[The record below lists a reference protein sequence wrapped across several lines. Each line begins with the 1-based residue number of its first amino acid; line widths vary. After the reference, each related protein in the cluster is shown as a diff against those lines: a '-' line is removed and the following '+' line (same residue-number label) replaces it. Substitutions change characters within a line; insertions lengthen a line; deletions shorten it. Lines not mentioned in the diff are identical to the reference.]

1 MTHTLRLDVYEA
13 LEERSYR
20 TIQDLALHL
29 DSGTP
34 ATQAQVRAVLFAEP
48 ETFYQ
53 MEDWWD
59 LAIFHRFEGQTFHGR
74 GRGGFDERKFL
85 GRVLAEALRTKG
97 MPVELKTLAEKY
109 LLKIGARIGLQKS
122 QFPSGSTEIVRRVRR
137 FLDGNPNYHLLHD
150 ECIECVWTT
159 PEWPEVAEPAPVI
172 APAYRLPDDFLD
184 RAAIYLEKRGAQAV
198 RLLDILKALLG
209 IDANHADFSA
219 AFAQANAALSA
230 DDETFAQVQEQAWML
245 ANYLPAS
252 IEDIPARVAIPRW
265 RNPQE
270 EQLIAELYEL
280 PLDALAEAASFAG
293 DDARESEPAQ
303 FDENYFGPLR
313 LVLPYH
319 WRQNGVL
326 KVNANERRLFPD
338 RPARVH
344 LLFTD
349 QTGETFPVWL
359 NNDTGYL
366 HGLKEW
372 YASYLVPAGGVFY
385 IERAPGSHYNF
396 KVRVKEAASRTFD
409 GKQYFCEVD
418 SDTYIEEDRL
428 ADLVTLRAKVE
439 TAAATIKDV
448 MCDLFES
455 GPPDAALHYKQVWA
469 QVHVIRPTTRRTVA
483 AILSAFPCFYQ
494 DDPGSGC
501 WRYVPGLRNAPPK
514 YQTRRVPKPAAA
526 VKLAPVEARPARYWL
541 APVLAASWDKLTR
554 PAGSGEGVFLA
565 PWHGRS
571 RVGRGDGLAFFDTG
585 TERVIAAVEALRQPI
600 LDAATGRRELTV
612 KPALDAFNP
621 IPYANLAGAL
631 SVPKP
636 DPDGFPVEITPEDWK
651 LLLERLRPLM
661 VQKTIE
667 PTLEELVKKALPR
680 PEGPDVVEII
690 PHTFGPNPTIGAF
703 IAKYGRPYDPKEPYE
718 RSAFATPV
726 KAGKNTAIYNAHSY
740 HTKVPPQGIE
750 PYIEHYTR
758 PGDIV
763 LDPFCGSGMT
773 GVASLKLGRRV
784 ILNDLSP
791 AATHIAYNYCTPVD
805 VAALK
810 REFERIKAAVKE
822 EFDWLYGT
830 TCNRCGGPAT
840 IQYTIWSDVLECSKC
855 GKEIILWKAA
865 VDLDAGRVSEEF
877 SCPNCGTKQTKRDT
891 RWVRSDAVLTAYEC
905 SQCRPTRHEHT
916 ISEAEG
922 KRVDEIDLA
931 AISYWYPTAP
941 FDDSWE
947 MWRGVHRDQGITD
960 VSRFYT
966 KRNLWALARL
976 WHEFGQ
982 IADVRISNALRFV
995 FTSALVRAARMTRY
1009 NLGKAGNAPVSG
1021 TLYVPSLSVEN
1032 NILKLMDRKFDDVF
1046 QGLSA
1051 ADWSSGTQALITT
1064 GSATTLPKEM
1074 SNCVDYVFTDPP
1086 FGSNIFYA
1094 DCNFIWEAWL
1104 SHGFTDQRKE
1114 AVVHVKHR
1122 NKNTLP
1128 EYTQLMIDS
1137 FREMYRVLK
1146 PGRWASVVFHNSDDR
1161 IWQAIQQAAEVAGF
1175 DLANAMVFDKEQ
1187 RSFKGIRGEKGL
1199 EKVTNFDI
1207 VLNLHKRGEAQP
1219 AAQPE
1224 AQTRIEELIAAAVQ
1238 KHLASSPAPDYR
1250 TGQYLHSLAIRTL
1263 LNEKISVE
1271 LTWNQLEGILA
1282 REFRHVN
1289 CHWYLPREAVTATGH
1304 GFLVRSETAA
1314 VAWLEHILAADPQT
1328 AADLIP
1334 QWQIATLGAGSR
1346 IKATLDELLR
1356 DNFWPD
1362 ETTGA
1367 WTVATPA
1374 QRELLRKRRP
1384 RPQQLSLGLEVEG
1397 EQMGLGLR

>member
-1 MTHTLRLDVYEA
+1 MTHTLRLNVYEA

-20 TIQDLALHL
+20 TIQDLALRL

-34 ATQAQVRAVLFAEP
+34 ATQGQVRAVLFAEP

-85 GRVLAEALRTKG
+85 GRVLAEALRAKG
-97 MPVELKTLAEKY
+97 QPIELKTLAEKY
-109 LLKIGARIGLQKS
+109 LLKISSRIGLQKS
-122 QFPSGSTEIVRRVRR
+122 QFPRGSGEIVRRLRR
-137 FLDGNPNYHLLHD
+137 FLQGNPDFHLLHD
-150 ECIECVWTT
+150 ECTECVWTAS
-159 PEWPEVAEPAPVI
+159 EWPEILQSAQVA
-172 APAYRLPDDFLD
+172 APAYRLPDDFLE
-184 RAAIYLEKRGAQAV
+184 RAAIYLEQRGAQPV
-198 RLLDILKALLG
+198 RLLDILTALLG
-209 IDANHADFSA
+209 IDANHADFST

-230 DDETFAQVQEQAWML
+230 DDETFTQVQEQAWML
-245 ANYLPAS
+245 ANYLPAA

-270 EQLIAELYEL
+270 EQLVTELYEL

-303 FDENYFGPLR
+303 FDEGYFGPLR

-344 LLFTD
+344 LQFTD
-349 QTGETFPVWL
+349 ETGETFPVWL

-372 YASYLVPAGGVFY
+372 YAAYLVPAGGIFY
-385 IERAPGSHYNF
+385 IERSPGSHYNF
-396 KVRVKEAASRTFD
+396 KVRIKESASRTFD

-418 SDTYIEEDRL
+418 RDTYIEEDRL
-428 ADLVTLRAKVE
+428 RDLEALRAKVE

-455 GPPDAALHYKQVWA
+455 CPPDAALHYKQVWA

-494 DDPGSGC
+494 ADPGSGF
-501 WRYVPGLRNAPPK
+501 WRYALGLRNAPPK
-514 YQTRRVPKPAAA
+514 YQARRVAKPVPA
-526 VKLAPVEARPARYWL
+526 VKPTPVEARPARYWL
-541 APVLAASWDKLTR
+541 APVLAASWEKLAR
-554 PAGSGEGVFLA
+554 PAGAGEGVFLA

-571 RVGRGDGLAFFDTG
+571 RVGRTDGVAFFDTG

-600 LDAATGRRELTV
+600 LDAATGRRELAV

-621 IPYANLAGAL
+621 IPYADLAGAL

-636 DPDGFPVEITPEDWK
+636 DPEGFPVEITPEDWA
-651 LLLERLRPLM
+651 LLLVRLRPLM
-661 VQKTIE
+661 APKPAE
-667 PTLEELVKKALPR
+667 STLEELLEQALPR
-680 PEGPDVVEII
+680 PEGPDVGEIV

-773 GVASLKLGRRV
+773 GVAALKLGRRA

-791 AATHIAYNYCTPVD
+791 AATHIASNYCTPVD
-805 VAALK
+805 VEMLK
-810 REFERIKAAVKE
+810 REVERIKAAVKE

-830 TCNRCGGPAT
+830 TCDRCGGPAT
-840 IQYTIWSDVLECSKC
+840 IQYTIWSDVYDCAEC
-855 GKEIILWKAA
+855 GNELVLWDLA
-865 VDLDAGRVSEEF
+865 VDPTDKKVKDVF
-877 SCPNCGTKQTKRDT
+877 SCPRCD
-891 RWVRSDAVLTAYEC
+891 RSWKKTDLIWRKIAPVVTSYEC
-905 SQCRPTRHEHT
+905 MGGCKPRRSEHLVT
-916 ISEAEG
+916 EAELD
-922 KRVDEIDLA
+922 RIYEIEA
-931 AISYWYPTAP
+931 GEIRFWYPDTF
-941 FDDSWE
+941 FDENDWE
-947 MWRGVHRDQGITD
+947 MWRGQHRSMGIGD
-960 VSRFYT
+960 VSDFFTR
-966 KRNLWALARL
+966 RNLRAFARL
-976 WHEFGQ
+976 WSEATAAKDA
-982 IADVRISNALRFV
+982 IMVERLRFMLTAIMGV
-995 FTSALVRAARMTRY
+995 GSRRNRWPQQQTI
-1009 NLGKAGNAPVSG
+1009 SG
-1021 TLYVPSLSVEN
+1021 TLYIPSLSIEMNVGEQFGRRSDVV
-1032 NILKLMDRKFDDVF
+1032 LEAAELMPRPQLGF
-1046 QGLSA
+1046 S
-1051 ADWSSGTQALITT
+1051 ALITT
-1064 GSATTLPKEM
+1064 GSAAQLRIPD
-1074 SNCVDYVFTDPP
+1074 SSIDFIFTDPP

-1094 DCNFIWEAWL
+1094 DCNLIWEAWL
-1104 SHGFTDQRKE
+1104 NQGLTDQSQE
-1114 AVVHVKHR
+1114 AVVHVKHKS
-1122 NKNTLP
+1122 KNTLSG
-1128 EYTQLMIDS
+1128 YTDVMTDS
-1137 FREMYRVLK
+1137 FREMHRVLK

-1161 IWQAIQQAAEVAGF
+1161 VWQAIQQAAEVAGF
-1175 DLANAMVFDKEQ
+1175 DLVNAMVFDKEQ

-1207 VLNLHKRGEAQP
+1207 VLNLHKRGETQP

-1224 AQTRIEELIAAAVQ
+1224 AQGRIEELITAAVQ
-1238 KHLASSPAPDYR
+1238 KHLSNGPAPDYR

-1263 LNEKISVE
+1263 LNERISVE
-1271 LTWNQLEGILA
+1271 LTWAQLEIILE

-1304 GFLVRSETAA
+1304 GFLVRSESAA
-1314 VAWLEHILAADPQT
+1314 VAWLEHVLATDPQT
-1328 AADLIP
+1328 EADLIP
-1334 QWQIATLGAGSR
+1334 QWQIATLGAGSK
-1346 IKATLDELLR
+1346 IKTPLEALLH

-1362 ETTGA
+1362 EATGA
-1367 WTVATPA
+1367 WTVPTLA
-1374 QRELLRKRRP
+1374 QREILRRR
-1384 RPQQLSLGLEVEG
+1384 RAKPQQLALGLEVEG
-1397 EQMGLGLR
+1397 EQMELGLR